1 LADLPVGMAWRSFS
15 LAACLVVVVA
25 GSGDVLRAGSSSRA
39 RHVEEKRF
47 QRQAADLSDALYWWT
62 REPVRS
68 HHRASA
74 ARQRLRQEAQRLMAD
89 GVWGGTLL
97 DGYALRAPDAVL
109 LVPLPVAGGERG
121 AWQEGPNLPRFL
133 APRET
138 LVSSSSEKVISSD
151 PQGRT
156 VTRTRRCD
164 GQNCT
169 ETTQVHDAGEK
180 FHEDPSFDRNSVDD
194 RLATVSHAMAEELDR
209 MHRSF
214 GGSVDDMFSNIF
226 SNDLTDEGLASSFDV
241 HSSPE
246 VHVNGSTVRSA
257 SRVTEMSNGH
267 VITHTRRCEDG
278 HCVENVTESNVG
290 DESPAAK
297 LKL

>member
-1 LADLPVGMAWRSFS
+1 MAWPSLS
-15 LAACLVVVVA
+15 LAAWLVVVVA

-39 RHVEEKRF
+39 RHVAEKRL
-47 QRQAADLSDALYWWT
+47 QRQARDLSDALYWWT

-109 LVPLPVAGGERG
+109 LVPLPDAEGERG
-121 AWQEGPNLPRFL
+121 AVQEGRNLPRFL

-138 LVSSSSEKVISSD
+138 LESSSSEKVISSD
-151 PQGRT
+151 PKGRT
-156 VTRTRRCD
+156 VMRTRRCD

-180 FHEDPSFDRNSVDD
+180 FHDEDPSFDRNSDDD
-194 RLATVSHAMAEELDR
+194 RLATVSHAMAEQLDR
-209 MHRSF
+209 MHRDF
-214 GGSVDDMFSNIF
+214 GGSVDDMFNNIF
-226 SNDLTDEGLASSFDV
+226 SNDPTDEGLASGFHV

-246 VHVNGSTVRSA
+246 VHANGSTVRSA

-267 VITHTRRCEDG
+267 VVTRTRSCEDG
-278 HCVENVTESNVG
+278 RCVENVTESNVG
-290 DESPAAK
+290 DESPLAK